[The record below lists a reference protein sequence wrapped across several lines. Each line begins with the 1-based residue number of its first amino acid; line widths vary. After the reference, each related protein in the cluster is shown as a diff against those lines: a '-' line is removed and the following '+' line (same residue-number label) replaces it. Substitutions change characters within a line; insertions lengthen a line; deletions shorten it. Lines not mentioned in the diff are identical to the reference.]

1 MEKKR
6 KRPEKAYKNL
16 KFLTSPEARPI
27 RILAEFSEPNVRFQK
42 LKIHSTIVFFG
53 SARIR
58 PHDQAK
64 KELKEIAAQYDA
76 DPSEENERLLSA
88 ARLRLR
94 LSKYYEDATELARL
108 ITEWAKEKDSN
119 RQKLYVCTGGGPG
132 IMEAANKGAA
142 LAGGKSI
149 GLNISLP
156 HEQEPNPYIS
166 EELMF
171 EFHYFFMR
179 KFWLVYMAK
188 ALIIFPGGFGTL
200 DEMTEV
206 LTLLQTKKI
215 HRPLPIII
223 FGQDY
228 WKEIIDVEAMARWG
242 TIAYQDLKFFTFVNS
257 AEEAFHHLKGYLES
271 LDLSPSQVPS
281 LKG

>member
-6 KRPEKAYKNL
+6 KRPEKAYRNME
-16 KFLTSPEARPI
+16 FLTSIEARPI
-27 RILAEFSEPNVRFQK
+27 RILAEFMEPNVRFQK
-42 LKIHSTIVFFG
+42 YKIHSTIVFFG

-58 PHDQAK
+58 PHEQAK
-64 KELKEIAAQYDA
+64 SELKEIAAQYEA
-76 DPSEENERLLSA
+76 DPSTENERLLSA

-142 LAGGKSI
+142 LAGGQSI

-156 HEQEPNPYIS
+156 HEQEPNHYIS

-228 WKEIIDVEAMARWG
+228 WKEIIDVQAMARWG
-242 TIAYQDLKFFTFVNS
+242 TIAWDDLKFFTFVNS

>member
-1 MEKKR
+1 MAKKR

-16 KFLTSPEARPI
+16 EFLTSPEARPI

-42 LKIHSTIVFFG
+42 YKIHSTIVFFG

-58 PHDQAK
+58 PHEQAK
-64 KELKEIAAQYDA
+64 AELKEIAAQYEA
-76 DPSEENERLLSA
+76 EPNEENERSLSA

-108 ITEWAKEKDSN
+108 ITEWAKEKDTN

-142 LAGGKSI
+142 LAGGQSI

-215 HRPLPIII
+215 HRPLPIIV

-242 TIAYQDLKFFTFVNS
+242 TIAWQDLKFFTFVNS

>member
-1 MEKKR
+1 MLTPDDHRQSIHRRHMEKQYLIDDFKLSESWR
-6 KRPEKAYKNL
+6 LFK
-16 KFLTSPEARPI
+16 I
-27 RILAEFSEPNVRFQK
+27 MGEFVDGVDT
-42 LKIHSTIVFFG
+42 LHSIGPAVSIFG
-53 SARIR
+53 SARIAADA
-58 PHDQAK
+58 PCYEK
-64 KELKEIAAQYDA
+64 TEKIAA
-76 DPSEENERLLSA
+76 LF
-88 ARLRLR
+88 
-94 LSKYYEDATELARL
+94 
-108 ITEWAKEKDSN
+108 AKN
-119 RQKLYVCTGGGPG
+119 GFAVITGGGG
-132 IMEAANKGAA
+132 GVMEAANKGAA
-142 LAGGKSI
+142 LAGGQSI

-215 HRPLPIII
+215 HRPLPIIV

-242 TIAYQDLKFFTFVNS
+242 TIAWQDLKFFTFVNS
-257 AEEAFHHLKGYLES
+257 AEEAFHQLKGYLES
-271 LDLSPSQVPS
+271 LDLSPFQVPS